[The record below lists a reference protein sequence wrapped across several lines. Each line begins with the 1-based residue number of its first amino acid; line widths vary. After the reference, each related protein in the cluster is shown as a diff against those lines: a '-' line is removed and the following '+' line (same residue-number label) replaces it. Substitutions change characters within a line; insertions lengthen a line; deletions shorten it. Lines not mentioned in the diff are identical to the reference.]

1 MKNLNALF
9 IILAILWVC
18 ASNAKSETVTDAVQ
32 QNEVT
37 LTEQENISVGKEKVS
52 DSEIEK
58 RLNELYKSIDSLREI
73 SASVDAGVVTLSG
86 TTFTNE
92 AHEKALKLA
101 DRTEGVV
108 GINNNI
114 VQENNISKRLVDIKS
129 KLSETLSNIYQNLPI
144 YLLAL
149 VVLVLFWLLSLFLSR
164 WNSLFNKITTNSFL
178 QNLLKQAFRG
188 LFIIIGFVF
197 ALEILDA
204 TALLGTILGAAG
216 ILGLAIGFAIR
227 DTVENYIASI
237 LLSIRQPFQ
246 PNDHI
251 LLEGHEG
258 KVIRLTSRD
267 TIILTLDGNHARIP
281 NATVYKGNILNY
293 SRNPVR
299 RFTFEVGIDTEVTI
313 SSAQNVAIETLMN
326 TPGVLSEPPPQ
337 CPVHLLGDSNVI
349 LKVIGW
355 TDQNHYDFNKVKS
368 EAIKAIKR
376 AYDDAN
382 FEMPEPIYRLKFQ
395 DSGME
400 IKQIDD
406 DLKPK
411 ASVNPPKSTATDSEM
426 IDVSKDTYIDDQI
439 EKENITE
446 NEENLLNK
454 EGK

>member
-1 MKNLNALF
+1 MKN
-9 IILAILWVC
+9 IVILILTITLMY
-18 ASNAKSETVTDAVQ
+18 SPFSHSENEADGAQ
-32 QNEVT
+32 DNEVT
-37 LTEQENISVGKEKVS
+37 LTEQEHIIVGKEKVS
-52 DSEIEK
+52 DKEIEN
-58 RLNELYKSIDSLREI
+58 RLNELYGNIDSLKEVT
-73 SASVDAGVVTLSG
+73 ASVDAGVVTLTG

-92 AHEKALKLA
+92 AHDKALQLA

-114 VQENNISKRLVDIKS
+114 SQENDVSKRLVDITG
-129 KLSETLSNIYQNLPI
+129 KLSEKFSNTYQNLPI

-149 VVLVLFWLLSLFLSR
+149 FVFILFWVLSLFLSR
-164 WNSLFNKITTNSFL
+164 WDSFFNQITTNSFL

-188 LFIIIGFVF
+188 IFIITGFVL

-258 KVIRLTSRD
+258 KVLRLTSRD
-267 TIILTLDGNHARIP
+267 TIILTLDGNHVRIP

-293 SRNPVR
+293 SRNPRR
-299 RFTFEVGIDTEVTI
+299 RFTFEVGIDTEVAI
-313 SSAQNVAIETLMN
+313 SSAQKVAIETLVN
-326 TPGVLSEPPPQ
+326 TPGVSSEPPPQ
-337 CPVHLLGDSNVI
+337 CHVQLLGDSNVI

-355 TDQNHYDFNKVKS
+355 TNQNQYDFNKVKS

-395 DSGME
+395 GPGME
-400 IKQIDD
+400 IKPIDED
-406 DLKPK
+406 VKPK
-411 ASVNPPKSTATDSEM
+411 VSIEPSQSSTADSES
-426 IDVSKDTYIDDQI
+426 IDISKDTYIDEQI
-439 EKENITE
+439 ERENITE
-446 NEENLLNK
+446 KEENLLYEEHK
-454 EGK
+454 